1 MISMFYVILGILG
14 SIVTSLFVIAAA
26 PGLDRYSED
35 RRKRFEAIQKEE
47 DRMLT
52 NLNKEHDRKLTE
64 IYSLG
69 KGYNDRRKMINEL
82 NDEYDRERDRIIKE
96 YDDKM
101 DQHIASRSIFGWKS
115 KD

>member
-14 SIVTSLFVIAAA
+14 SMVTSLFVIAAA
-26 PGLDRYSED
+26 PGWDRYSED
-35 RRKRFEAIQKEE
+35 RRKRFEAIRKEE

-52 NLNKEHDRKLTE
+52 NLNMEHDRKLTE

-69 KGYNDRRKMINEL
+69 KDYNDRRKMLNEL
-82 NDEYDRERDRIIKE
+82 NNEYDRERDRIIKE
-96 YDDKM
+96 YHDKM
-101 DQHIASRSIFGWKS
+101 NQHIASGSIFGWKS